1 MPCNRLGGCGAF
13 AFEDKCARESAVSQQ
28 KSSLHR
34 SFLVASR
41 GRYWCESAHIAAT
54 ETPFPE
60 KNVVPL
66 LSLQPRVSSG
76 HQGAPGCACVSC
88 ARARYTE

>member
-13 AFEDKCARESAVSQQ
+13 AFEDERARESAVSQQ

-34 SFLVASR
+34 SLLVASR

-60 KNVVPL
+60 KKLVALRPVWCSRL
-66 LSLQPRVSSG
+66 
-76 HQGAPGCACVSC
+76 GCGS
-88 ARARYTE
+88 TDWGQN

>member
-34 SFLVASR
+34 SLLVASR
-41 GRYWCESAHIAAT
+41 GRYWCDSAHIAAT
-54 ETPFPE
+54 GTPFPE
-60 KNVVPL
+60 KYLV
-66 LSLQPRVSSG
+66 
-76 HQGAPGCACVSC
+76 
-88 ARARYTE
+88 ARAGPFCREARPHPPERGPEGRYAIDLEG